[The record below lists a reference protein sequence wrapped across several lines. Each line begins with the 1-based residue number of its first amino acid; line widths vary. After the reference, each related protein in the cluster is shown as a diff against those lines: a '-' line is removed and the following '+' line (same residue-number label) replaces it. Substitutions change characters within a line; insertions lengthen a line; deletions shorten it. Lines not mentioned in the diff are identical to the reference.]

1 MRCADRSESV
11 LPLYFV
17 IYYAALLP
25 GPLRQPGRAS
35 GLGICQSMA
44 GPFSMSD
51 FAPAPIGQKAQP
63 AAVGRCKTAK
73 AVTAKGARAQARA
86 LSALVDVL

>member
-1 MRCADRSESV
+1 
-11 LPLYFV
+11 
-17 IYYAALLP
+17 
-25 GPLRQPGRAS
+25 
-35 GLGICQSMA
+35 MA
-44 GPFSMSD
+44 GPFSMSE
-51 FAPAPIGQKAQP
+51 FAPAQIGQKAQP